1 MTSQLWVVCVCVC
14 VCDAVSPT
22 QTFFWISDTF
32 IADNFFGWNLCLNKL
47 NGKELLI
54 VHGLKRTKVISRG
67 SELTTQPN
75 YQSQNTNHK
84 KFTLLQ
90 SWIKIHFLIP
100 CPLICLNVCV
110 VWKLCPSKLDR
121 RKMKAHGIFLPLK
134 NGSQHPLCFFPE
146 RSERR
151 RRPKSWSSRLLPSR
165 PTMSSHVQHADWI
178 WDRDLDSRLKI

>member
-1 MTSQLWVVCVCVC
+1 MTPQLGVVCVCI
-14 VCDAVSPT
+14 CDAVSPT

-32 IADNFFGWNLCLNKL
+32 IADNFLGWNLCLNKL

-54 VHGLKRTKVISRG
+54 VDGKNKCHQQRFWTHDAAKLSIAKYKPQEIYSPWK
-67 SELTTQPN
+67 LD
-75 YQSQNTNHK
+75 QN
-84 KFTLLQ
+84 
-90 SWIKIHFLIP
+90 
-100 CPLICLNVCV
+100 PLSNSMSVNLFVCFV

-121 RKMKAHGIFLPLK
+121 RKMKAQGIFLPLK

-178 WDRDLDSRLKI
+178 SDPGYRSRRGI